1 MGQIGKEFEIVEV
14 PEPLDVPDTMPVSTP
29 VSEPEKVP
37 A

>member
-1 MGQIGKEFEIVEV
+1 MGQIGDEREIVEI
-14 PEPLDVPDTMPVSTP
+14 PEPLAVPDRMPEHVP